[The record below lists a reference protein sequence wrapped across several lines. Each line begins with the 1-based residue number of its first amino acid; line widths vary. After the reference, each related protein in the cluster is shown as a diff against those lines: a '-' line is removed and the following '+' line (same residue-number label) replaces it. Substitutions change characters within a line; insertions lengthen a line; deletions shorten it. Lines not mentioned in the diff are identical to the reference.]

1 MNKTTA
7 FTSYKNRCKNRAYR
21 SPASIPE
28 YLHRLGLRL
37 LWHYPMAQVFDIL
50 TDYQEYLTA
59 EKEQEADPDRL
70 FQKFGSPEAVT
81 KELLTENRSEKP
93 YPYLMPFLW
102 SALLLLFLWEA
113 MHQDGLSPVLL
124 CLACFALFGLIRGRE
139 HMAIARRFPA
149 GQFPASRIILT
160 HMLVIVMIAVKEG
173 IMRYACAHAENLPVK
188 IFHMYTDR
196 LINALFSLFV
206 LSLLL
211 TAGVMLVKSAFS
223 SIRHFPA
230 AVHAAGAAVST
241 AKTLQTLKSMD
252 LNQTA
257 HEILFYPLI
266 CYGTALVIALCFTVL
281 LRPGKPEKHYTQR
294 GACHGCTD

>member
-37 LWHYPMAQVFDIL
+37 LWHYPMAQVLDIL

-102 SALLLLFLWEA
+102 GALLLLFLWEA
-113 MHQDGLSPVLL
+113 MQGWGQVL
-124 CLACFALFGLIRGRE
+124 
-139 HMAIARRFPA
+139 ARRRCRRWE
-149 GQFPASRIILT
+149 GGHRWIL
-160 HMLVIVMIAVKEG
+160 G
-173 IMRYACAHAENLPVK
+173 
-188 IFHMYTDR
+188 
-196 LINALFSLFV
+196 S
-206 LSLLL
+206 
-211 TAGVMLVKSAFS
+211 SA
-223 SIRHFPA
+223 
-230 AVHAAGAAVST
+230 
-241 AKTLQTLKSMD
+241 
-252 LNQTA
+252 
-257 HEILFYPLI
+257 
-266 CYGTALVIALCFTVL
+266 
-281 LRPGKPEKHYTQR
+281 RPPWLHPHTGP
-294 GACHGCTD
+294 